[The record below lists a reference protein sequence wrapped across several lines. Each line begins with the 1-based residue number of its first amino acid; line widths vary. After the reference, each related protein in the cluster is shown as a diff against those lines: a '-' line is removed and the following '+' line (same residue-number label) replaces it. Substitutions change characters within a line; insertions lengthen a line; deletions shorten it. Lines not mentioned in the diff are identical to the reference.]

1 MADLTNAGS
10 YFSTYNNAGSGVAKV
25 GSNKINANGETNGI
39 AGLTRIVTLSKRAI
53 SDAEI
58 QTILDAMQAGGVKGT
73 DDAVVVVGLEKDT
86 NDAMVAV
93 QGTGV
98 LTPSVNYRGVTGVT
112 MTLESS
118 FAGLKA

>member
-1 MADLTNAGS
+1 MADLSN
-10 YFSTYNNAGSGVAKV
+10 GSGVYQTY
-25 GSNKINANGETNGI
+25 SNAGAGVAELGDNKKNANGDTNGI
-39 AGLTRIVTLSKRAI
+39 AGLTRVIKLAKSSI

-58 QTILDAMQAGGVKGT
+58 QSVLDALQAGGVKGT

-98 LTPSVNYRGVTGVT
+98 LTPGSSYRGVSGVT

>member
-1 MADLTNAGS
+1 MADLTTAGS

-25 GSNKINANGETNGI
+25 GSNKLPANGDTNGI
-39 AGLTRIVTLSKRAI
+39 AGLTRVIKLAKSNITDS
-53 SDAEI
+53 EI
-58 QTILDAMQAGGVKGT
+58 QSVLDALQAGGVKGT

-98 LTPSVNYRGVTGVT
+98 LTPASSYRGVTGVT

-118 FAGLKA
+118 FAGISG

>member
-1 MADLTNAGS
+1 MADLTTSGTYYATYTNAGG
-10 YFSTYNNAGSGVAKV
+10 NGVQV
-25 GSNKINANGETNGI
+25 GTNKINANGDTNGI
-39 AGLTRIVTLSKRAI
+39 AGLTRVIKLAKSSI

-58 QTILDAMQAGGVKGT
+58 QSVLDALQTGGTKGT

-98 LTPSVNYRGVTGVT
+98 LTPAADYRGVTGVT

>member
-1 MADLTNAGS
+1 MADLTTAGS
-10 YFSTYNNAGSGVAKV
+10 YFSTYSNAGSGVAKV
-25 GSNKINANGETNGI
+25 GANKINANGDTNGI
-39 AGLTRIVTLSKRAI
+39 AGLTRVIKLAKSSI

-58 QTILDAMQAGGVKGT
+58 QSVLDALQAGGVKGT

-98 LTPSVNYRGVTGVT
+98 LTPGANYRGVTGVT

>member
-1 MADLTNAGS
+1 MADLTTAGS
-10 YFSTYNNAGSGVAKV
+10 YYATYTNAGANGVQV
-25 GSNKINANGETNGI
+25 GENKINANGDTNGI
-39 AGLTRIVTLSKRAI
+39 AGLTRVIKLAKSNI

-58 QTILDAMQAGGVKGT
+58 QSVLDALQAGGVKGT

-98 LTPSVNYRGVTGVT
+98 LTPGSNYRGVTGVT

>member
-1 MADLTNAGS
+1 MADLTTSGTYYATYTNAGG
-10 YFSTYNNAGSGVAKV
+10 NGVQV
-25 GSNKINANGETNGI
+25 GTNKINANGDTNGI
-39 AGLTRIVTLSKRAI
+39 AGLTRVIKLAKSSI

-58 QTILDAMQAGGVKGT
+58 QSVLDALQTGGTKGT

-98 LTPSVNYRGVTGVT
+98 LTPAADYRGVTGVT
-112 MTLESS
+112 MAVVAT
-118 FAGLKA
+118 FTD